1 MTPAEKLLQV
11 RVLPAELETLD
22 GLRRETGWTRAQLV
36 RALLSLLD
44 DPGTL
49 ERLPELI
56 EALPERPAD
65 TAARE
70 RTAAA
75 IAARARRG

>member
-1 MTPAEKLLQV
+1 MTGEKLLQV
-11 RVLPAELETLD
+11 RVLESELTTLKA
-22 GLRRETGWTRAQLV
+22 LQAETGWTRAQII
-36 RALLSLLD
+36 RALMNLLG

-56 EALPERPAD
+56 EHLPERPAD

-70 RTAAA
+70 RTRAA

>member
-1 MTPAEKLLQV
+1 MTAEKLLQV
-11 RVLPAELETLD
+11 RVLPAELETLNE
-22 GLRRETGWTRAQLV
+22 LRAETGWTRAQLV

-49 ERLPELI
+49 VRLPELI

-65 TAARE
+65 AAARA

-75 IAARARRG
+75 IAARTRRG

>member
-22 GLRRETGWTRAQLV
+22 GLRAETGWTRAQLV

-49 ERLPELI
+49 KRLPELI
-56 EALPERPAD
+56 EHLPERPAD

-75 IAARARRG
+75 IAARAQRG

>member
-1 MTPAEKLLQV
+1 MTGEKLLQV
-11 RVLPAELETLD
+11 RVLESELTTLKA
-22 GLRRETGWTRAQLV
+22 LQAETGWTRAQII
-36 RALLSLLD
+36 RALMNLLG

-56 EALPERPAD
+56 EHLPERPAD
-65 TAARE
+65 TAARA